1 MKPGVLQTCTREHC
15 SPSRLTWNLKAPS
28 FWSRSPGAKKPFC
41 AVWNVER
48 GLETRVYA
56 HWAKIIFRER
66 FLRSSAKMQ
75 LHFFTWHPLNILIPL
90 LWKAQNPGLRS
101 DKNVIIWTLLF
112 NTDTRNIFLVS
123 FIANLPKGKFRV
135 KIDACEKQHLLD
147 YAIQP
152 TLALLTLPQ
161 NGQQPNPLQKQIT
174 DVSLK

>member
-15 SPSRLTWNLKAPS
+15 SPSRLTWNLNAPS

-75 LHFFTWHPLNILIPL
+75 FHFFTWHPLNILIPL

-123 FIANLPKGKFRV
+123 FIANLPKGKFSV

-152 TLALLTLPQ
+152 TLALLTLP
-161 NGQQPNPLQKQIT
+161 
-174 DVSLK
+174 